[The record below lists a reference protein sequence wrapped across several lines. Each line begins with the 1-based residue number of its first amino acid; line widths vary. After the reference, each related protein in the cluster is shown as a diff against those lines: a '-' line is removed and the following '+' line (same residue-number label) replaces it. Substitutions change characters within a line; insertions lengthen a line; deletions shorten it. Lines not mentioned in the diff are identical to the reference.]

1 MKLLFRKF
9 GWALATLFLLINIAQ
24 AAVVSPVTVLT
35 EVANQMLSS
44 LAQNKSKLHKGDG
57 IIYGIVS
64 RVLLPHI
71 DLDRMSMAV
80 VGRQYW
86 TSATPQQKAEFINQF
101 THLVTS
107 TYSAALASY
116 NDDKVQF
123 YPLRTDY
130 TKSKVVTVRSVI
142 IRQNGQR
149 IAVDYNVIRDADNW
163 KVYDFSIENISMV
176 QSYRSQFADVLS
188 RQGMNGL
195 LQQLK
200 SHNKNTPQ

>member
-1 MKLLFRKF
+1 MKSLLKKYA
-9 GWALATLFLLINIAQ
+9 WMLVTLFLVLNIAQ

-35 EVANQMLSS
+35 DVANQMLNS
-44 LAQNKSKLHKGDG
+44 LAQNKAKLHNGDG
-57 IIYGIVS
+57 VIYGIVRS
-64 RVLLPHI
+64 VLLPHI
-71 DLDRMSMAV
+71 DLDRMAMAV

-86 TSATPQQKAEFINQF
+86 MSASPQQKTEFIDQF

-116 NDDKVQF
+116 NNDKVQF

-130 TKSKVVTVRSVI
+130 TQSKVLTVRSVI
-142 IRQNGQR
+142 IRQTGQK
-149 IAVDYNVIRDADNW
+149 IAVDYNVIRDDDNW
-163 KVYDFSIENISMV
+163 KVYDFSIENVSMV

-188 RQGMNGL
+188 RGGMNGL

-200 SHNKNTPQ
+200 AHNKNT

>member
-1 MKLLFRKF
+1 MKLWFRKF
-9 GWALATLFLLINIAQ
+9 SWLCVSLIFIINLAQ
-24 AAVVSPVTVLT
+24 AAIESPVTVLT
-35 EVANQMLSS
+35 DVANQMLSS
-44 LAQNKSKLHKGDG
+44 LQQNKGKLRNGDG
-57 IIYGIVS
+57 VIYGIVS
-64 RVLLPHI
+64 RVLLPHV

-86 TSATPQQKAEFINQF
+86 ASASSEQKSEFINQF

-116 NDDKVQF
+116 NNDKVQF

-130 TKSKVVTVRSVI
+130 TQNRIVTVRSVI
-142 IRQNGQR
+142 IRQTGQK
-149 IAVDYNVIRDADNW
+149 IAVDYNVVRDGDHW
-163 KVYDFSIENISMV
+163 KVYDFSIENVSMV
-176 QSYRSQFADVLS
+176 QSYRSQFADVLAH
-188 RQGMNGL
+188 QGMNGL